1 MKLRLSVKSFR
12 QFVGKFLVGLLQ
24 LQSTCSYDFALR
36 EKNFVWI
43 FHIFIISDSDRK
55 NIEFRQ
61 SIFGRVVKTAFYV
74 CIRTFWQKL
83 LSFSERYKLL
93 LLSDLQRN
101 FFWIL
106 SKLIGEVLKT
116 AIYGP
121 IGYFEQKGFLWK
133 LLRCFCLLWSLSKR
147 YLTICREIFG
157 GVVKTAFWESMPY
170 FSGKTFCLW
179 KKCTCF
185 GSFRY
190 WANKF
195 RPLVEK
201 FSAGLRQPL
210 SMCPEDLIYER
221 FFFERKWFDNF
232 FRPWV
237 ECFGVLS
244 KMCRRGCKN
253 CFLRAH
259 MNVLFHKFFSF
270 EK

>member
-74 CIRTFWQKL
+74 CIGRFWQKL

-93 LLSDLQRN
+93 SLSDLQLN

-121 IGYFEQKGFLWK
+121 IGYSEQKAFLWK
-133 LLRCFCLLWSLSKR
+133 LLRCFCLFRSLSKR
-147 YLTICREIFG
+147 HLTICREIFG

-179 KKCTCF
+179 MKYFF
-185 GSFRY
+185 GSFRD

-201 FSAGLRQPL
+201 FLAGLRQLL

-221 FFFERKWFDNF
+221 Y
-232 FRPWV
+232 
-237 ECFGVLS
+237 
-244 KMCRRGCKN
+244 
-253 CFLRAH
+253 
-259 MNVLFHKFFSF
+259 FSW
-270 EK
+270 KRMVW